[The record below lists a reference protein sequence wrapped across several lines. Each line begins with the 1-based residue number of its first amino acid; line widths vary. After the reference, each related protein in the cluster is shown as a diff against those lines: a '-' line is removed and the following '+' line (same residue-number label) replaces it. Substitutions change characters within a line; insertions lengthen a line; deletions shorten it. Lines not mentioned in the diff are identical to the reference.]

1 MMTPT
6 PTSGGPTRGSPLP
19 GAALGG
25 ANDMGETDQVEAL
38 LSRCALRDERALGQ
52 LYELVSSQL
61 FGVLLRILKRR
72 ALAEEAL
79 QDVMVRVWQ
88 RADQYVSY
96 RGRATAWLC
105 SIARYRAID
114 LLRAQR
120 VHTSIDDAP
129 AEALT
134 DTNSDDFAEATTSQ
148 RLQNA
153 LGACLG
159 RLNQEQQRCI
169 SLAYTEGY
177 SQDQIA
183 TAIGSP
189 LGTVKSWMRRG
200 LASLKRCLE
209 A

>member
-1 MMTPT
+1 MTQMHSPT
-6 PTSGGPTRGSPLP
+6 HDAPPL
-19 GAALGG
+19 ARRDELSSV
-25 ANDMGETDQVEAL
+25 DDRVEQL
-38 LSRCALRDERALGQ
+38 LSRCALRDEQALSD
-52 LYELVSSQL
+52 LYQLVSSQL

-88 RADQYVSY
+88 RADQYVAY
-96 RGRATAWLC
+96 RGRAMAWLS

-120 VHTSIDDAP
+120 AHTSIDDAP
-129 AEALT
+129 AEALIDAT
-134 DTNSDDFAEATTSQ
+134 SDHFVEATTSQ
-148 RLQNA
+148 RLRNA
-153 LGACLG
+153 LGVCLS

-169 SLAYTEGY
+169 ALAYVDGY

-189 LGTVKSWMRRG
+189 LGTVKSWLRRG
-200 LASLKRCLE
+200 LASLKQCLE
-209 A
+209 S